1 MLFIREFRTLD
12 KCYHTKRLQK
22 TLLTLQQLG
31 LQLTPKMYFIPCVCE
46 IGALNKLNQLPG

>member
-22 TLLTLQQLG
+22 TLLTLQQLC